1 MPEKTKRLYF
11 DNPYQT
17 EFEANVTQI
26 LDHGGKP
33 AVILDKTCFYPE
45 GGGQPADSGT
55 LNGVPVLH
63 VLEKDDRIIHVLEK
77 SIASDEV
84 TGKIDWDVRFDH
96 MQQHAGQHILS
107 QCFVQLYDAATR
119 SFHLGKDTST
129 LEVDMR
135 DMSEEEAER
144 AEKLAND
151 VVFQNKEITT
161 CFYGEEKISQVP
173 LRRPP
178 QKRGDIRVVQV
189 SDFDHTA
196 CGGTHPRSTGEIG
209 TIKILRWEKIR
220 DNVRMEFICGRRA
233 LEDYSRKHRDL
244 KTLSNNLTVDDK
256 EVVLS
261 LEKIM
266 SDLKT
271 QKKINRKMQEEI
283 LRYEADDIMQKAEG
297 KIIEQIFSGRS
308 QEEMR
313 LLTLFIIK
321 KGEFVVLFGLKKEE
335 RVHVF
340 LACSES
346 LALDMRELLPIVSPL
361 IDGKG
366 GGRPSL
372 VEISGKNR
380 DNLQKSLDA
389 ASRHIS
395 EKL

>member
-1 MPEKTKRLYF
+1 
-11 DNPYQT
+11 
-17 EFEANVTQI
+17 
-26 LDHGGKP
+26 
-33 AVILDKTCFYPE
+33 
-45 GGGQPADSGT
+45 
-55 LNGVPVLH
+55 
-63 VLEKDDRIIHVLEK
+63 
-77 SIASDEV
+77 
-84 TGKIDWDVRFDH
+84 
-96 MQQHAGQHILS
+96 
-107 QCFVQLYDAATR
+107 
-119 SFHLGKDTST
+119 LGEETST

-135 DMSEEEAER
+135 EMSEEKAER

-151 VVFQNKEITT
+151 VVFQNKGITT

-189 SDFDHTA
+189 SGFDHTA

-233 LEDYSRKHRDL
+233 LEDYTRKHRDL

-256 EVVLS
+256 EVVSS
-261 LEKIM
+261 LEKIK
-266 SDLKT
+266 SDLKM

-346 LALDMRELLPIVSPL
+346 LALDMRELLPIVSPF
-361 IDGKG
+361 IGGKG

-395 EKL
+395 EKLQSI